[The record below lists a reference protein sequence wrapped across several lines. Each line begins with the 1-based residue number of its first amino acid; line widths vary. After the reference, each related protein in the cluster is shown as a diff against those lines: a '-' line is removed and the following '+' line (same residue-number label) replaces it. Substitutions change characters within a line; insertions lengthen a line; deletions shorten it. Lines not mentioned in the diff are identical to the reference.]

1 MSVRHALCLCCMSM
15 DMLEQLREKANKL
28 PLLPGVYIMK
38 DARGEV
44 IYVGKARKLKNRVT
58 SYFRGEHLP
67 KVQAMVDKVA
77 DFDVIVAAS
86 EFEALMLENSLIKRH
101 MPHYNILLRDD
112 KGYPF
117 VRLDAGSAYPRFTVV
132 SRTASDGAK
141 YFGPFGGRSV
151 TRGIVDTVCKALR
164 LPTCQKKFPRDIG
177 RERPCLNYHMG
188 TCAGYCLPDTPPE
201 DYVTAVEQAQL
212 ILSGKSA
219 QLLRQLTSQM
229 NRASE
234 ELRFELAAQYRDR
247 LRAVESLSNRQRV
260 IATAFADTDVVGF
273 FRGARTCFA
282 VLHYVEGSLAGKDFE
297 LLDEPIEQDAEAV
310 SGLVAQYY
318 AKRGAWP
325 KTILLP
331 VEVEDRPELER
342 MLTETAGHRVSIE
355 TPRRGDR
362 AALTQNACVN
372 AREEAARATT
382 AAQRRNKTLEWLQKT
397 LGLSSPPERIEAFD
411 ISNTG
416 NFGIVAAMTVFVQGR
431 PLRRDYRKFRIRG
444 TEGQDDY
451 GSMREAVRRRFV
463 RAIDGDVKFAEVP
476 NLLLIDGG
484 ANHAAAAEEVLGE
497 LGLVLPVYGM
507 VKDDHHR
514 TRALVTSQG
523 DEVGIIGNQT
533 VFAFIGTIQEETHR
547 FAIEYHRSL
556 RSGTIS
562 STLDNIPGVG
572 EKRRNELLRRFKTIK
587 AIKAASP
594 EEIEEAVPGNVA
606 RAVYEYFHGGGE
618 EQA

>member
-1 MSVRHALCLCCMSM
+1 MAIE
-15 DMLEQLREKANKL
+15 MLEQLREKANKL

-44 IYVGKARKLKNRVT
+44 IYVGKAKKLKNRVT

-67 KVQAMVDKVA
+67 KVQAMVEKVA

-117 VRLDAGSAYPRFTVV
+117 VRLDPKADYPRFTIV

-151 TRGIVDTVCKALR
+151 THGIIDTVCKALR
-164 LPTCQKKFPRDIG
+164 LPTCQRKFPRDIG

-188 TCAGYCLPDTPPE
+188 VCAGYCLPDTPPE
-201 DYVTAVEQAQL
+201 DYGAAMEQAQL

-219 QLLRQLTSQM
+219 ELIKRLNEQM
-229 NRASE
+229 NRASD
-234 ELRFELAAQYRDR
+234 ELKFELAAQYRDR
-247 LRAVESLSNRQRV
+247 LRAVESLGNRQRV

-273 FRGARTCFA
+273 FRGAKTCFA

-297 LLDEPIEQDAEAV
+297 LLDEPLEQDAEAV

-318 AKRGAWP
+318 AGRGVWP
-325 KTILLP
+325 GTVLLP
-331 VEVEDRPELER
+331 LEIEDRPELER
-342 MLTETAGHRVSIE
+342 MLTETAGHKVSLE

-362 AALTQNACVN
+362 AALTHNACVN
-372 AREEAARATT
+372 AREEAVRATT

-397 LGLSSPPERIEAFD
+397 LGLGSLPERIEAFD

-416 NFGIVAAMTVFVQGR
+416 SFGIVAAMTVFVQGR
-431 PLRRDYRKFRIRG
+431 PLKRDYRKFRIKE
-444 TEGQDDY
+444 TDGQDDY

-463 RAIDGDVKFAEVP
+463 RAIDGDEKFAEIP

-484 ANHAAAAEEVLGE
+484 AQHAAAAEEVLGE
-497 LGLVLPVYGM
+497 LGLMLPVYGM

-514 TRALVTSQG
+514 TRALITSLG
-523 DEVGIIGNQT
+523 HEIGIIGNQA

-556 RSGTIS
+556 RSGTIN

-587 AIKAASP
+587 AIKAAPLS
-594 EEIEEAVPGNVA
+594 ELEKAVPRNTA
-606 RAVYEYFHGGGE
+606 RAVYEYFHNGTE
-618 EQA
+618 ERV

>member
-1 MSVRHALCLCCMSM
+1 
-15 DMLEQLREKANKL
+15 
-28 PLLPGVYIMK
+28 MK

-44 IYVGKARKLKNRVT
+44 IYVGKAKKLKNRVT

-77 DFDVIVAAS
+77 DFDVIVAES

-117 VRLDAGSAYPRFTVV
+117 VRLDPGGAYPRFTIV
-132 SRTASDGAK
+132 SKTASDGAK
-141 YFGPFGGRSV
+141 YFGPFGGRGV
-151 TRGIVDTVCKALR
+151 TRGIIDTVCKALR
-164 LPTCQKKFPRDIG
+164 LPTCQRKFPRDIG

-188 TCAGYCLPDTPPE
+188 ACAGYCLPDTPPE
-201 DYVTAVEQAQL
+201 DYGAAIEQAQL

-219 QLLRQLTSQM
+219 ELARQLSEQM

-234 ELRFELAAQYRDR
+234 ELKFELAAQYRDR
-247 LRAVESLSNRQRV
+247 LRAVESLGNRQRV
-260 IATAFADTDVVGF
+260 IATAFADTDAVGF

-282 VLHYVEGSLAGKDFE
+282 VLHYVDGSLAGKDFE
-297 LLDEPIEQDAEAV
+297 LLDEPLEEDAEAV

-318 AKRGAWP
+318 ARRGAWP
-325 KTILLP
+325 RTILLP
-331 VEVEDRPELER
+331 LEIEDRPELER
-342 MLTETAGHRVSIE
+342 MLTETAGHRVWLE

-362 AALTQNACVN
+362 AALTRSACLN

-397 LGLSSPPERIEAFD
+397 LGLGSLPERIEAFD

-416 NFGIVAAMTVFVQGR
+416 SFGIVAAMTVFVQGR
-431 PLRRDYRKFRIRG
+431 PLKRDYRKFRIRG
-444 TEGQDDY
+444 TDGQDDY
-451 GSMREAVRRRFV
+451 GSMREAVRRRFA
-463 RAIDGDVKFAEVP
+463 RAVDGDEKFAEVP

-484 ANHAAAAEEVLGE
+484 AQHAAAAEEVLGE
-497 LGLVLPVYGM
+497 LGLALPVYGM
-507 VKDDHHR
+507 VKDDRHR
-514 TRALVTSQG
+514 TRALVTSLG
-523 DEVGIIGNQT
+523 HEIGIIGNQA

-556 RSGTIS
+556 RSGTIN

-572 EKRRNELLRRFKTIK
+572 EKRRNELLRRFKTVK
-587 AIKAASP
+587 AIKAAPLS
-594 EEIEEAVPGNVA
+594 ELEEAVPRNAA
-606 RAVYEYFHGGGE
+606 RAVYEYFHNNGSGE
-618 EQA
+618 GPV